1 MDIDMDVNQMGTMWS
16 KNALKVLESRYLVKD
31 EKGQIIETPEGM
43 LRRVAKSIASVE
55 KLYGKS
61 DEEISL
67 VEERFFE
74 LMASKDFLPNS
85 PTLMNGGTDLQQ
97 LSACFVLPLEDSIE
111 QIFETVKNT
120 ALIHKSGGGTG
131 FAFSNLRPKSDVV
144 RTTGGIASG
153 PVSFMKVIN
162 ASTEEIKQ
170 GGKRRGANMAVLRV
184 DHPDILEFI
193 DCKKEDG
200 VLNNFNISVAI
211 TDAFMKAAKNNE
223 EYELINP
230 RTKVAVGRLN
240 AKEIYDKIID
250 RAWSNGEPG
259 LMFIDRVNVVNP
271 ISHIGQIESTNP
283 CGEQPLLPYES
294 CNLGSINLANMV
306 KEGEEGY
313 TIDYDKLY
321 QTVRESVHFL
331 DNVIDANEYPLDEIA
346 VMTRNN
352 RKIGLGI
359 MGWGHMLYLL
369 GIRYGSEESLALAEN
384 IMKSINEEAIRM
396 SEELAKERGA
406 FPNFV
411 GSAYDIRDEPER
423 RNSTVTTVAPT
434 GTLSILAGTSSGI
447 EPVFSLSY
455 IRRVLEGTEMI
466 EVDPIFEQAAKERGF
481 YSEELMTKIAN
492 NGGSLHGIEQ
502 VPEDIREIF
511 VTAHEISPEEHIRMQ
526 AAFQKYVESA
536 ISKTVNFPRDATR
549 EDVRTV
555 YELAYDLGCKGVTVY
570 RDGSRAFQVL
580 STSKTKKEDQIS
592 EEKSVVVEDT
602 RLGPRPRP
610 RMTRGVTFK
619 SKTGCG
625 TLYVT
630 INEDEQGPAEVFLR
644 IGKSGGCAA
653 SQSEATGRL
662 VSLALRSG
670 VSPAAIVKQL
680 RGIRCPNPV
689 WEDGR
694 TILSCSDALSHVLA
708 EYLQLNGDEKTQ
720 SDLDNLKYSSYSGL
734 PPECPDCG
742 SRVMFAEGCVT
753 CTNPECGYSKCS

>member
-1 MDIDMDVNQMGTMWS
+1 MDVNQMGTIWS
-16 KNALKVLESRYLVKD
+16 KNALKVLESRYLIKD

-61 DEEISL
+61 DEGIAL
-67 VEERFFE
+67 IQERFFE

-97 LSACFVLPLEDSIE
+97 LSACFVLPLDDSIE

-131 FAFSNLRPKSDVV
+131 FAFSKLRPKKDVV

-211 TDAFMKAAKNNE
+211 TDAFMKAAKNDE

-230 RTKVAVGRLN
+230 RTKVAVDRLN
-240 AKEIYDKIID
+240 AKEVYDKIVD
-250 RAWSNGEPG
+250 RAWANGEPG

-294 CNLGSINLANMV
+294 CNLGSINLANML
-306 KEGEEGY
+306 KKGKEGY
-313 TIDYDKLY
+313 TIDYDKLH
-321 QTVRESVHFL
+321 QTVRGSVHFL

-359 MGWGHMLYLL
+359 MGWGHMLYMLR
-369 GIRYGSEESLALAEN
+369 IRYGSEESLALAEN
-384 IMKSINEEAIRM
+384 IMKIINEEAISM

-411 GSAYDIRDEPER
+411 GSAYDIRNEPER
-423 RNSTVTTVAPT
+423 RNSTVTTIAPT

-455 IRRVLEGTEMI
+455 IRRVLEGTEMV
-466 EVDPIFEQAAKERGF
+466 EVDPIFEQVAKERGF
-481 YSEELMTKIAN
+481 YSKELMTKIAN

-502 VPEDIREIF
+502 VPEDVREIF
-511 VTAHEISPEEHIRMQ
+511 VTAHEITPEEHIRMQ
-526 AAFQKYVESA
+526 AAFQQYVESA

-549 EDVRTV
+549 EDVRKV
-555 YELAYDLGCKGVTVY
+555 YELAYELGCKGVTVY

-580 STSKTKKEDQIS
+580 STSKTKKEDQTG
-592 EEKSVVVEDT
+592 EEKIVVQDV
-602 RLGPRPRP
+602 RLGPRARP

-694 TILSCSDALSHVLA
+694 TVLSCSDALSHVLA
-708 EYLQLNGDEKTQ
+708 EYLQLNGDEQTQ
-720 SDLDNLKYSSYSGL
+720 SDLESLKHTSYSGL

>member
-1 MDIDMDVNQMGTMWS
+1 MDVNQMGTMWS

>member
-1 MDIDMDVNQMGTMWS
+1 MGTIWS
-16 KNALKVLESRYLVKD
+16 KNALKVLESRYLIKD

-61 DEEISL
+61 DEGIAL
-67 VEERFFE
+67 IQERFFE

-97 LSACFVLPLEDSIE
+97 LSACFVLPLDDSIE

-131 FAFSNLRPKSDVV
+131 FAFSKLRPKKDVV

-211 TDAFMKAAKNNE
+211 TDAFMKAAKNDE

-230 RTKVAVGRLN
+230 RTKVAVDRLN
-240 AKEIYDKIID
+240 AKEVYDKIVD
-250 RAWSNGEPG
+250 RAWANGEPG

-294 CNLGSINLANMV
+294 CNLGSINLANML
-306 KEGEEGY
+306 KKGKEGY
-313 TIDYDKLY
+313 TIDYDKLH
-321 QTVRESVHFL
+321 QTVRDSVHFL

-359 MGWGHMLYLL
+359 MGWGHMLYMLR
-369 GIRYGSEESLALAEN
+369 IRYGSEESLALAEN
-384 IMKSINEEAIRM
+384 IMKIINEEAISM

-411 GSAYDIRDEPER
+411 GSAYDIRNEPER
-423 RNSTVTTVAPT
+423 RNSTVTTIAPT
-434 GTLSILAGTSSGI
+434 GT
-447 EPVFSLSY
+447 
-455 IRRVLEGTEMI
+455 
-466 EVDPIFEQAAKERGF
+466 
-481 YSEELMTKIAN
+481 
-492 NGGSLHGIEQ
+492 
-502 VPEDIREIF
+502 
-511 VTAHEISPEEHIRMQ
+511 
-526 AAFQKYVESA
+526 
-536 ISKTVNFPRDATR
+536 
-549 EDVRTV
+549 
-555 YELAYDLGCKGVTVY
+555 
-570 RDGSRAFQVL
+570 
-580 STSKTKKEDQIS
+580 
-592 EEKSVVVEDT
+592 
-602 RLGPRPRP
+602 
-610 RMTRGVTFK
+610 
-619 SKTGCG
+619 
-625 TLYVT
+625 
-630 INEDEQGPAEVFLR
+630 
-644 IGKSGGCAA
+644 
-653 SQSEATGRL
+653 
-662 VSLALRSG
+662 
-670 VSPAAIVKQL
+670 
-680 RGIRCPNPV
+680 
-689 WEDGR
+689 
-694 TILSCSDALSHVLA
+694 
-708 EYLQLNGDEKTQ
+708 
-720 SDLDNLKYSSYSGL
+720 
-734 PPECPDCG
+734 
-742 SRVMFAEGCVT
+742 
-753 CTNPECGYSKCS
+753 

>member
-1 MDIDMDVNQMGTMWS
+1 
-16 KNALKVLESRYLVKD
+16 
-31 EKGQIIETPEGM
+31 
-43 LRRVAKSIASVE
+43 
-55 KLYGKS
+55 
-61 DEEISL
+61 
-67 VEERFFE
+67 
-74 LMASKDFLPNS
+74 
-85 PTLMNGGTDLQQ
+85 
-97 LSACFVLPLEDSIE
+97 
-111 QIFETVKNT
+111 
-120 ALIHKSGGGTG
+120 
-131 FAFSNLRPKSDVV
+131 SNLRPKSDVV

-193 DCKKEDG
+193 DCKQKDG
-200 VLNNFNISVAI
+200 TLNNFNISVAI
-211 TDAFMKAAKNNE
+211 TDAFMKAVKNDE
-223 EYELINP
+223 EYELVNP

-240 AKEIYDKIID
+240 AREVYDKIID
-250 RAWSNGEPG
+250 RAWTNGEPG
-259 LMFIDRVNVVNP
+259 LMFLDRVNVVNP

-283 CGEQPLLPYES
+283 CGEQPLLAYES
-294 CNLGSINLANMV
+294 CNLGSINLANML
-306 KEGEEGY
+306 KKGEEGY
-313 TIDYDKLY
+313 TIDYDKLH

-369 GIRYGSEESLALAEN
+369 RIRYGSEESLALAEN
-384 IMKSINEEAIRM
+384 IMKFINEEAIQM

-423 RNSTVTTVAPT
+423 RNSTVTTIAPT

-447 EPVFSLSY
+447 EPIFSLSY
-455 IRRVLEGTEMI
+455 IRRVLEGTEMV
-466 EVDPIFEQAAKERGF
+466 EVDPIFEQVAKERGF

-511 VTAHEISPEEHIRMQ
+511 VTAHEITPEEHIRMQ

-549 EDVRTV
+549 EDVRKV
-555 YELAYDLGCKGVTVY
+555 YGLAYELGCKGVTVY

-580 STSKTKKEDQIS
+580 STSKTKKEDQIG
-592 EEKSVVVEDT
+592 EKKSVVQDI

-670 VSPAAIVKQL
+670 VSPAAIVRQL

-694 TILSCSDALSHVLA
+694 TVLSCSDALSHVLA

-720 SDLDNLKYSSYSGL
+720 SDLENLKHSSYSGL

-742 SRVMFAEGCVT
+742 SRVMFAEGCIT
-753 CTNPECGYSKCS
+753 CTNLECGYSKCS